1 MTMPQPHSSGF
12 EPLPVLA
19 PEGDFDADAL
29 APLETQINAAVTSH
43 GGLILDASRITFADS
58 TFLRLIIT
66 THDRADLRI
75 ATPSLMVQRL
85 LTVTGADQVL
95 RIHSTIDD
103 TRTA

>member
-1 MTMPQPHSSGF
+1 MTMPQPDRSGSG
-12 EPLPVLA
+12 PLPVIA
-19 PEGDFDADAL
+19 PEGDFDVDAL
-29 APLETQINAAVTSH
+29 APLEAQIDAAVTGH

-75 ATPSLMVQRL
+75 AAPSLMVKRL

-95 RIHSTIDD
+95 RIHSTID
-103 TRTA
+103 TARTA